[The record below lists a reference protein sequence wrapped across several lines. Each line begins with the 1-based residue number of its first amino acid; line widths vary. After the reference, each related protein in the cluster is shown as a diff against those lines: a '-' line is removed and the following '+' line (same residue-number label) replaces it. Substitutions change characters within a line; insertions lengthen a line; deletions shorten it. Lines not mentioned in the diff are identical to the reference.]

1 MKDNLKSL
9 TFLLLVR
16 IDTIQRLENT
26 MIVVELLCR
35 YFDTN
40 VMVREAGL
48 YNNNILASLL
58 KKKVKYEF
66 VEDLDPIL
74 HKTRHFNE
82 MSLHV
87 NTPYMAIWD
96 VDIVPEKRVIIDCV
110 QKLEKNEAD
119 VAYPYNGNCYNV
131 SKLLRELFIKKKDI
145 HLLHRHKNKINLLHN
160 QPLVGGAVLVKKDR
174 FIFSGKENEKIYG
187 WGDDDFCRY
196 YHYLALGFKIYRARI
211 CLFHL
216 WHPRQENS
224 CYENNISR
232 DLSKRELFISQNKV

>member
-110 QKLEKNEAD
+110 QKLEK
-119 VAYPYNGNCYNV
+119 
-131 SKLLRELFIKKKDI
+131 K
-145 HLLHRHKNKINLLHN
+145 
-160 QPLVGGAVLVKKDR
+160 
-174 FIFSGKENEKIYG
+174 
-187 WGDDDFCRY
+187 
-196 YHYLALGFKIYRARI
+196 
-211 CLFHL
+211 
-216 WHPRQENS
+216 
-224 CYENNISR
+224 
-232 DLSKRELFISQNKV
+232 

>member
-74 HKTRHFNE
+74 HKTRHVF
-82 MSLHV
+82 
-87 NTPYMAIWD
+87 TC
-96 VDIVPEKRVIIDCV
+96 K
-110 QKLEKNEAD
+110 
-119 VAYPYNGNCYNV
+119 YP
-131 SKLLRELFIKKKDI
+131 
-145 HLLHRHKNKINLLHN
+145 
-160 QPLVGGAVLVKKDR
+160 
-174 FIFSGKENEKIYG
+174 IYG
-187 WGDDDFCRY
+187 NMGCRY
-196 YHYLALGFKIYRARI
+196 RTRKKGNY
-211 CLFHL
+211 
-216 WHPRQENS
+216 
-224 CYENNISR
+224 
-232 DLSKRELFISQNKV
+232 